1 MQSKI
6 GLAIV
11 LLLASSLAGCVSS
24 DQNTPEGTVRA
35 TIDAWASL
43 DVDRIVSLVI
53 DEDRGTATAYYE
65 TIFSNV
71 KSASYSNLQIK
82 TTYKDE
88 NSATVVAD
96 YDASMVLSNGRVD
109 KHHSTKKFYLEKRYG
124 RWLVSSVS

>member
-1 MQSKI
+1 
-6 GLAIV
+6 L
-11 LLLASSLAGCVSS
+11 
-24 DQNTPEGTVRA
+24 T
-35 TIDAWASL
+35 
-43 DVDRIVSLVI
+43 IVSLVI
-53 DEDRGTATAYYE
+53 DEGRGTATAYYK
-65 TIFSNV
+65 TAFSNV

-82 TTYKDE
+82 TIRKDE